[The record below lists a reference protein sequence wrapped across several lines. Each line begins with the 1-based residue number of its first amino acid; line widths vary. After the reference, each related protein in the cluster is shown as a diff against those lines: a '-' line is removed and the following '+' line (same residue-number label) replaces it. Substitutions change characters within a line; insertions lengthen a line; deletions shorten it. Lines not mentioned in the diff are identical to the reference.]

1 VITQG
6 TVGIYHKPNSDNRI
20 EIEGHVVIIY
30 NKGMKMYL
38 LHKKRR
44 RQHKTAYVDD
54 DINIYVYIC
63 YDVLILL

>member
-1 VITQG
+1 MITQG
-6 TVGIYHKPNSDNRI
+6 TVGSHHKLDADNRI

-44 RQHKTAYVDD
+44 RRQHKTVFLKD
-54 DINIYVYIC
+54 DIYIDMC
-63 YDVLILL
+63 YDIFIL